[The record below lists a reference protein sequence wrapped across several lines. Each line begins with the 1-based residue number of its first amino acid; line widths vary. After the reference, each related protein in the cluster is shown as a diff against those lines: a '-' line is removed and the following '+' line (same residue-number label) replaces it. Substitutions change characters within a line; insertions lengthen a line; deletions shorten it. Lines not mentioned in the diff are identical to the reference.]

1 MAITSDQAAAFGL
14 RGLSILTA
22 TDSYKASHYAQYPPG
37 TTRVSSYIEARG
49 GRFPAARFFGLQAIL
64 KSALL
69 APVTAEQIDA
79 AGALFG
85 AHGVAFNRAGWQHVL
100 DAHGG
105 RLPLEIAAVPEG
117 MDVPVGNVLVQVVNT
132 DPVVPWLTSYVET
145 VLMQLWYPTTVA
157 SLSAA
162 ARAIIFAAL
171 DRSSDDPAGQIAFR
185 LHDFGA
191 RGSTSMVS
199 AGIGGLAH
207 LVNFSG
213 TDTVPALLAAAQW
226 YHEPMAGSSIPAMEH
241 STVTSWGRT
250 NEVAAFRNMLQQFGG
265 RGKTIAMVVDSYDMT
280 EAVETTIGVD
290 LRDDILA
297 SGSTVVV
304 RPDSGDPRVT
314 VPRILRALARS
325 FGSEINRRGFRVLN
339 PAVRVIQGDGM
350 DLDAID
356 DLYQTVLN
364 DGWSAENVSVGMGG
378 GLLQKVNRDTM
389 RFAMKASAI
398 EIDGVWTDA
407 YKDPRTDP
415 GKRSKRGRLALV
427 SNGTAWNDF
436 AIKTGLETVRESELN
451 GRPNL
456 LRTVFRDGELLI
468 DEPFSLI
475 RRRAA
480 QNPTAESIDER
491 VSGS

>member
-22 TDSYKASHYAQYPPG
+22 TDSYKASHYAQYPPE

-49 GRFPAARFFGLQAIL
+49 GRFPAARFFGLQGII
-64 KSALL
+64 KSSLL

-132 DPVVPWLTSYVET
+132 DPLVPWLTSYVET

-171 DRSSDDPAGQIAFR
+171 DRSSDDPSGQIAFR

-213 TDTVPALLAAAQW
+213 TDTVPALLAGAQW
-226 YHEPMAGSSIPAMEH
+226 YHEPMAGTSIPAMEH
-241 STVTSWGRT
+241 STVTSWGRA

-297 SGSTVVV
+297 SGGTVVV

-378 GLLQKVNRDTM
+378 GLLQKVDRDTM

-427 SNGTAWNDF
+427 SSGTAWNDF
-436 AIKTGLETVRESELN
+436 AVKTGLETVRESDLN
-451 GRPNL
+451 GRSNL

-480 QNPTAESIDER
+480 QNPTDER
-491 VSGS
+491 VSRS

>member
-1 MAITSDQAAAFGL
+1 MTITDNAAGAFGL

-49 GRFPAARFFGLQAIL
+49 GRFPSARFFGLQAII

-69 APVTAEQIDA
+69 APVTANDIEA
-79 AGALFG
+79 ADALFT
-85 AHGVAFNRAGWQHVL
+85 AHGVPFNRAGWQHIL

-117 MDVPVGNVLVQVVNT
+117 TDVPVNNVLVQVVNT
-132 DPVVPWLTSYVET
+132 DPLVPWLTSYVET
-145 VLMQLWYPTTVA
+145 ALMQIWYPTTVA

-213 TDTVPALLAAAQW
+213 TDTVPALLAARQW
-226 YHEPMAGSSIPAMEH
+226 YHEPMAGFSIPAMEH
-241 STVTSWGRT
+241 STVTSWGRS
-250 NEVAAFRNMLQQFGG
+250 NEVAAFRNMLQRFGG
-265 RGKTIAMVVDSYDMT
+265 PGKTIAMVVDSYDMND
-280 EAVETTIGVD
+280 AVTTTIGVD
-290 LRDDILA
+290 LRDEILA
-297 SGSTVVV
+297 SGGTVVI
-304 RPDSGDPRVT
+304 RPDSGDPRIT
-314 VPRILRALARS
+314 VPHILRSLARS
-325 FGSEINRRGFRVLN
+325 FGSEINHKGYRVLN

-356 DLYQTVLN
+356 ELYRTVTG
-364 DGWSAENVSVGMGG
+364 DGWSAENVTVGMGG
-378 GLLQKVNRDTM
+378 GLLQKIDRDTM

-398 EIDGVWTDA
+398 EIDDVWTDV
-407 YKDPRTDP
+407 YKDPKTDP

-427 SNGTAWNDF
+427 NNETAWNDF
-436 AIKTGLETVRESELN
+436 AMKTGLETVREADLH
-451 GRPNL
+451 GRVNL
-456 LRTVFRDGELLI
+456 LRPVFRNGELLV
-468 DEPFSLI
+468 DEPLSVI
-475 RRRAA
+475 RRRAGH
-480 QNPTAESIDER
+480 NPMGDGDG
-491 VSGS
+491 SGIT